1 MSDNDKVDL
10 NDDYQYSRDRY
21 KERINQAEEVL
32 PALINLAKE
41 SESPRVFEVLSG
53 MMKNMADKTDKLMD
67 LQQKKKNIATPSRNA
82 IAALEN
88 NSGGATVTNNNVF
101 IGNTADLQKMLRD
114 QSKVIDV
121 DAS

>member
-1 MSDNDKVDL
+1 MNDNDKKDID
-10 NDDYQYSRDRY
+10 DDYEYSRDRY
-21 KERINQAEEVL
+21 KELINQAEDVL
-32 PALINLAKE
+32 PALISLAKE

-53 MMKNMADKTDKLMD
+53 MIKNMADVTDKLMD
-67 LQQKKKNIATPSRNA
+67 LQRKKRDVTAPSRNA

-88 NSGGATVTNNNVF
+88 NGGATVTNNNVF

-121 DAS
+121 DPS